1 MEKIELTNEINIK
14 KKLQF
19 AIINIL
25 YKNNNKEFTKETL
38 YNELN
43 NNDSIF
49 NINTNSVNNN
59 DSIFNINTNS
69 VNNNDNYIIY
79 SFIWNLLLKK
89 NSNFIINRDDKYIKI
104 NINYYKTTKEINN
117 EIPTNY
123 LIKHII
129 KYFNIYIILLCL
141 FSQILYNL

>member
-19 AIINIL
+19 AIIDIL

-49 NINTNSVNNN
+49 NINTDSVNNN
-59 DSIFNINTNS
+59 NI
-69 VNNNDNYIIY
+69 YIIY

-129 KYFNIYIILLCL
+129 KYFNYIILLCL

>member
-38 YNELN
+38 YKKLN
-43 NNDSIF
+43 NSIF
-49 NINTNSVNNN
+49 NINTNN
-59 DSIFNINTNS
+59 DI
-69 VNNNDNYIIY
+69 YIIY
-79 SFIWNLLLKK
+79 SFIWTLLLK

-104 NINYYKTTKEINN
+104 NINYYKTN
-117 EIPTNY
+117 
-123 LIKHII
+123 
-129 KYFNIYIILLCL
+129 
-141 FSQILYNL
+141 

>member
-38 YNELN
+38 YKKLN
-43 NNDSIF
+43 NSIF
-49 NINTNSVNNN
+49 NINTNN
-59 DSIFNINTNS
+59 DI
-69 VNNNDNYIIY
+69 YIIY
-79 SFIWNLLLKK
+79 SFIWTLLLK

-104 NINYYKTTKEINN
+104 NINYYKTND
-117 EIPTNY
+117 TN
-123 LIKHII
+123 
-129 KYFNIYIILLCL
+129 
-141 FSQILYNL
+141 